1 MILQTTTATP
11 TSPATP
17 PREESAA
24 TTALVSQELAGSGS
38 RIPVAFWSYNKY
50 KFLIYDKYKF
60 SSLKKGRVYHATKY
74 MALPNILLHD
84 PAL

>member
-24 TTALVSQELAGSGS
+24 TTALVNQELAGSGS
-38 RIPVAFWSYNKY
+38 RIPVAFWS
-50 KFLIYDKYKF
+50 
-60 SSLKKGRVYHATKY
+60 
-74 MALPNILLHD
+74 
-84 PAL
+84 